1 MHWIVFVILGLVAGV
16 LSGLFGIGG
25 GVLVVPALNTFCGY
39 DMLQAR
45 ATSLASLLFPVGI
58 LGALVFWRA
67 KLIHWRAAIWLAT
80 GMAITVAL
88 GAWLAKEGAPYLKI
102 AYGVFLLYVSFKT
115 LRPDQWL
122 LGKLGKL
129 PASEPIDPPDT
140 APPEKPW
147 IVYVA
152 IGLGAGLLS
161 GLFGIGGGVVIVP
174 MLLTLLD
181 YSPKRAVATSMGALL
196 FPARL
201 PGVWLDYH
209 EGLLDIP
216 VAAIIAGGLFLGA
229 IVGAKI
235 TVKLPPR
242 AVKVLYGIFVL
253 VIAVKYLVFR

>member
-1 MHWIVFVILGLVAGV
+1 MHWSVFIILGLIAGV

-39 DMLQAR
+39 DMLHAR

-58 LGALVFWRA
+58 LGAMVFWRA
-67 KLIHWRAAIWLAT
+67 GLIHWRAAIWLAA
-80 GMAITVAL
+80 GMATTVAL
-88 GAWLAKEGAPYLKI
+88 GAWLAFAGKEYLQM
-102 AYGVFLLYVSFKT
+102 AYGLFLLYVSYRT
-115 LRPDQWL
+115 LRPDRWL
-122 LGKLGKL
+122 LCKIRKG
-129 PASEPIDPPDT
+129 PACEPVRPPDSG
-140 APPEKPW
+140 PPEKPW
-147 IVYVA
+147 FAYVA
-152 IGLGAGLLS
+152 IGMGAGVLS

-174 MLLTLLD
+174 LLLTLLK
-181 YSPKRAVATSMGALL
+181 YRPKRAVATSMGALL

-209 EGLLDIP
+209 QGLLDIP

-242 AVKVLYGIFVL
+242 AVRTLYGYFAL
-253 VIAVKYLVFR
+253 SLAVKYLVFH

>member
-1 MHWIVFVILGLVAGV
+1 MHWSVFVILGLVAGV

-25 GVLVVPALNTFCGY
+25 GVLVVPALHTFCGY

-67 KLIHWRAAIWLAT
+67 KLIHWRAAIWLAV
-80 GMAITVAL
+80 GMAVTVGL
-88 GAWLAKEGAPYLKI
+88 GAWLAFRGRGFLRI
-102 AYGVFLLYVSFKT
+102 AYGLFLLYVSVKT
-115 LRPDQWL
+115 LRPDRWL
-122 LGKLGKL
+122 LHRLGKL
-129 PASEPIDPPDT
+129 PASEPLEPEDL

-147 IVYVA
+147 FMYLG
-152 IGLGAGLLS
+152 IGLGAGVLS

-229 IVGAKI
+229 IGGAKI

-242 AVKVLYGIFVL
+242 AVKISYGLFAL
-253 VIAVKYLVFR
+253 TIAVKYLVFP